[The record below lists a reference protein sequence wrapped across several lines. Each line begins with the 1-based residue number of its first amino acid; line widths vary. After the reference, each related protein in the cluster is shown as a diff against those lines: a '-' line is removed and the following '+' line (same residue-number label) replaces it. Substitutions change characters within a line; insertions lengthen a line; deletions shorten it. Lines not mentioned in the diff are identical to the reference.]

1 MLADVMVVLLAAV
14 KVLGSFGYLT
24 VVGEP
29 DDLAHECLPSPKVG
43 LLLRHLALR
52 EALLI
57 DLVYPQRDM
66 SLLEV
71 SWQLHRNVGLLIIFQ
86 VSVRLPI
93 GGELATA
100 WLLHLLM
107 IDCGLFGRYNQ
118 ISSLL
123 KRHHYSDQ

>member
-14 KVLGSFGYLT
+14 KVLGMFGNLT

-71 SWQLHRNVGLLIIFQ
+71 SW
-86 VSVRLPI
+86 
-93 GGELATA
+93 
-100 WLLHLLM
+100 
-107 IDCGLFGRYNQ
+107 
-118 ISSLL
+118 
-123 KRHHYSDQ
+123 